1 MIKNDQMLF
10 RFSLYGF
17 LKNLRFFDPFIV
29 LIFLES
35 GLTFF
40 QIGLLYAIRDLATNI
55 FEIPTGIFADA
66 FGRRKSMIMA
76 FLAYIASFFI
86 FYLLSDFY
94 AFAGAMLLFGLG
106 EAFRSGTH
114 KALILE
120 YLNIQN
126 MGDMKVA
133 YYGRTRSASQF
144 GSAINALIA
153 AVLVFYTGSYRIMF
167 LAAVVP
173 YVLDLFNLM
182 TYPSELDGTLMK
194 VTKETLFE
202 RLRVTLQDFTTM
214 FSDGAALRSV
224 ANSASF
230 GALFKT
236 TKDYLQPILES
247 FALSLPFFLW
257 LTDKKRSAVV
267 IGIIYFVIYLFT
279 SYASRKAAGF
289 SQRFSSLGRAINI
302 TFLLGVGLLF
312 IAGFVT
318 WLQLIIFSIII
329 FLGFYIL
336 HNLRRPMNVAFISD
350 QISHHVMA
358 SGLSV
363 ESQLTTLLTVVF
375 APILGGLA
383 DHLGIGAALAIL
395 GFCVLLLFS
404 FVRVQ
409 EKPSDSL

>member
-1 MIKNDQMLF
+1 MFQKDKMFF

-29 LIFLES
+29 LIFLEG

-40 QIGLLYAIRDLATNI
+40 QIGLLYAVRDLATNI
-55 FEIPTGIFADA
+55 LEIPTGIFADA
-66 FGRRKSMIMA
+66 FGRRKSMVMG
-76 FLAYIASFFI
+76 FLAYIVSFGI

-94 AFAGAMLLFGLG
+94 SYAIAMLLFGLG

-120 YLNIQN
+120 YLKLQG
-126 MGDMKVA
+126 MQDLKVT

-167 LAAVVP
+167 LAAIFP
-173 YVLDLFNLM
+173 YVLDLINLM
-182 TYPSELDGTLMK
+182 TYPPELDGLL
-194 VTKETLFE
+194 VGIPEGALFD
-202 RLRVTLQDFTTM
+202 RLKATFRDFKIM
-214 FSDGAALRSV
+214 FKDRDVLRSV
-224 ANSASF
+224 ANSATF
-230 GALFKT
+230 GALFKS

-247 FALSLPFFLW
+247 FVISLPLLLW

-267 IGIIYFVIYLFT
+267 IGAVYFVIYLIT
-279 SYASRKAAGF
+279 SLASRSADGF
-289 SQRFSSLGRAINI
+289 SQRFPSLARAINI
-302 TFLLGVGLLF
+302 TFILGVGMLFVVGLL
-312 IAGFVT
+312 T
-318 WLQLIIFSIII
+318 WLNLIILSIII

-350 QISHHVMA
+350 QIPNHVMA

-363 ESQLTTLLTVVF
+363 ESQLTTLLSAVF
-375 APILGGLA
+375 APILGIIA
-383 DHLGIGAALAIL
+383 DHFGVGIALSVLGL
-395 GFCVLLLFS
+395 GGLLLFNLVKIKETS
-404 FVRVQ
+404 
-409 EKPSDSL
+409 